1 MGTSLS
7 NRMQGIGYTLLH
19 YCLYEMKEIGYEYAV
34 IGEAGP
40 LEFYEKACNAVV
52 ISGTL

>member
-1 MGTSLS
+1 MGTAIL
-7 NRMQGIGYTLLH
+7 NRTQRIGYMLLH
-19 YCLYEMKEIGYEYAV
+19 SCLKEMKDIGYEYAV

-52 ISGTL
+52 IPRVV